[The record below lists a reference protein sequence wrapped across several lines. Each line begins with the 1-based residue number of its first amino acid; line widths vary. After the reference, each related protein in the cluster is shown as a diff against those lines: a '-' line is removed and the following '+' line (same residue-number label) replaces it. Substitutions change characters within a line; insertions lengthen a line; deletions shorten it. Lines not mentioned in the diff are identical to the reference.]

1 VVGLAD
7 RVSAAVT
14 ARSQR
19 PPLYLRIDIL
29 ETGGGPRVSECE
41 GVEPELFF
49 RARPGSERRFCEL
62 VLERLERPPAARR

>member
-7 RVSAAVT
+7 RVIAAVT
-14 ARSQR
+14 TSGE

-29 ETGGGPRVSECE
+29 ETADGPRVSECE

-49 RARPGSERRFCEL
+49 RARPGSECRFREL
-62 VLERLERPPAARR
+62 VQRRLERLPVRG